1 MTVLHQLGGNMLTN
15 APFTSEDF
23 INKLLPNGIWP
34 FVVQMAVLLV
44 LIFVIY
50 KFLYNP
56 VHSFLEKRAQYVEE
70 NIRAA
75 ETAKVAM
82 ATKLREAEEKAME
95 EQRKSQDFVR
105 QAKADTEIIRAR
117 ILEEAQKEAER
128 EKERALE
135 EIEYAKAQALKEVH
149 EEIVSVAFAA
159 SKQVIQREINEE
171 DNRRLIDE
179 FVKEVRK

>member
-1 MTVLHQLGGNMLTN
+1 MTIFKQLEGIIFSN

-44 LIFVIY
+44 LVFVIY

-56 VHSFLEKRAQYVEE
+56 VHNFLEKRAQYVEE

-75 ETAKVAM
+75 EKAKSEM
-82 ATKLREAEEKAME
+82 ALKLKEAEEKAME
-95 EQRKSQDFVR
+95 EQRRSQDFVR

-117 ILEEAQKEAER
+117 ILEEAQNEAER

-135 EIEYAKAQALKEVH
+135 EIEYAKAQAMQDIH
-149 EEIVSVAFAA
+149 EEIVSVAFEA
-159 SKQVIQREINEE
+159 SKQVIQREINEK
-171 DNRRLIDE
+171 DNLRLIDE

>member
-1 MTVLHQLGGNMLTN
+1 MMTLSKLGGVFLSN

-23 INKLLPNGIWP
+23 INKLIPNGIWP
-34 FVVQMAVLLV
+34 FLVQMAVLIALV
-44 LIFVIY
+44 FVIY

-56 VHSFLEKRAQYVEE
+56 VHRFLEKRALYVEE

-75 ETAKVAM
+75 EKAKAEM
-82 ATKLREAEEKAME
+82 AIKLREAEEKSIE
-95 EQRKSQDFVR
+95 EQRRSQDFVR
-105 QAKADTEIIRAR
+105 QAKADTEIIRAQ
-117 ILEEAQKEAER
+117 ILAEAQKEAER

-135 EIEYAKAQALKEVH
+135 EIEYAKAQALKDIH
-149 EEIVSVAFAA
+149 EEIVSVAFEA
-159 SKQVIQREINEE
+159 SKQVIQREINQD

>member
-1 MTVLHQLGGNMLTN
+1 MITFNLLEGVVFAD

-34 FVVQMAVLLV
+34 FVVQMAVLVVLV
-44 LIFVIY
+44 FVVY

-56 VHSFLEKRAQYVEE
+56 VHNFLQKRAEYVEE

-75 ETAKVAM
+75 EKAKAEM
-82 ATKLREAEEKAME
+82 AIKLREAEEKSVE
-95 EQRKSQDFVR
+95 EQRRSQEFVR
-105 QAKADTEIIRAR
+105 QAKADTEIIRAQ
-117 ILEEAQKEAER
+117 ILTEAQKEAER

-135 EIEYAKAQALKEVH
+135 EIEYAKAKAMKEIH
-149 EEIVSVAFAA
+149 EEIVSVALEA

-171 DNRRLIDE
+171 DNLRLIDE